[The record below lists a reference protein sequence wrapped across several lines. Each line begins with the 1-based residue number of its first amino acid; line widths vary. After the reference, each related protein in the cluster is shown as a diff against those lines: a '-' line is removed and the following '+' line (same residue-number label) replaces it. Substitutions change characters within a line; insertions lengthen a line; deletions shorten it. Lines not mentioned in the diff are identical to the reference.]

1 MLDIVVLVRV
11 VQNFEFVMVKV
22 LSSGD
27 EVHHKELE
35 YTSNDAVDLTVTR
48 SDEPIQ
54 THLESRSDE
63 RSDED
68 RDPDSEQSVF
78 DDTPQS
84 DDRTTHDLG
93 ASDSDVVPVG
103 RSDRNIG
110 LASIYAVHETPR
122 FQRRR
127 LGVLAVG
134 IAAFLLVAVSVNFVS
149 ANITWTGK
157 LPSEFLVSDR
167 DGNTQASNVALS
179 APDEGAMF
187 FAPDRVGNTHGSGG
201 VLSSPHDAAI
211 NTASNRATDEA
222 TSNVNANSV
231 GDGRPV
237 NILAQGLMEAGAKS
251 CLDRANQLPDAI
263 ARTTESVVLQK
274 PIVDPDKSL
283 LTTMLLPSAASQFKG
298 VSILTFAPNQANG
311 CGANFQTIDVIT
323 KPCAVAVTDLF
334 GPNSSTPV
342 GSNGYL
348 IVKLNQLTRVLA
360 VPASNSCVLVK
371 QEYIL

>member
-1 MLDIVVLVRV
+1 
-11 VQNFEFVMVKV
+11 MVKV

-54 THLESRSDE
+54 THLASRSVE
-63 RSDED
+63 RSDEI
-68 RDPDSEQSVF
+68 RDPDSERSAF
-78 DDTPQS
+78 DEAPQF
-84 DDRTTHDLG
+84 DGRTTLN
-93 ASDSDVVPVG
+93 SDANKADGVPIA

-110 LASIYAVHETPR
+110 SASIYAVHETPR
-122 FQRRR
+122 FQSRR
-127 LGVLAVG
+127 LGVLALG
-134 IAAFLLVAVSVNFVS
+134 IAAFLFVAVSVNFVS

-157 LPSEFLVSDR
+157 LPSEFFVSDQG
-167 DGNTQASNVALS
+167 GNSQDPNVALS
-179 APDEGAMF
+179 ASNEGAML

-211 NTASNRATDEA
+211 NTASNRATDETA
-222 TSNVNANSV
+222 SNANANSV

-237 NILAQGLMEAGAKS
+237 NILAQGLLEAGAKS